1 MTIYCDI
8 HRHRQFFIFLNIVFW
23 AFGWGALVAGIWLYM
38 QKNIY
43 SILAPSSFS
52 SMSAAGLCTA
62 VGAMI
67 LIISLIGIAG
77 IWFNSGGLIISYFCF
92 VLLLFIIQCIAGLM
106 GLLYK
111 ESVYDFAK
119 LNLRHTINLTYGESP
134 NSALLWNAWAQMQSD
149 LNCCGA
155 ISHSD
160 WFYYPGWKGMKF
172 VPDSCCNLK
181 SFNLNNS
188 INSTQNCGKSL
199 ENIDK
204 VIYKQGCVGPFTDWL
219 LQHLHITKLL
229 TLLLG
234 ILEILILFSTLHL
247 LLNFHK
253 NKKFSNRCSHLSIAG
268 ELETNSLT
276 TKDYQKNVQ
285 NRRL

>member
-1 MTIYCDI
+1 
-8 HRHRQFFIFLNIVFW
+8 
-23 AFGWGALVAGIWLYM
+23 
-38 QKNIY
+38 
-43 SILAPSSFS
+43 
-52 SMSAAGLCTA
+52 MSAAGLCTA

-234 ILEILILFSTLHL
+234 ILEVNCFSVNKTDNELVFYTYMGLFGSQVGIKTPC
-247 LLNFHK
+247 K
-253 NKKFSNRCSHLSIAG
+253 NSWEPVVIQNETTNR
-268 ELETNSLT
+268 
-276 TKDYQKNVQ
+276 
-285 NRRL
+285 

>member
-1 MTIYCDI
+1 MSIYFDF
-8 HRHRQFFIFLNIVFW
+8 RRQRQIFIFLNVIFW

-43 SILAPSSFS
+43 SILAPSSYS
-52 SMSAAGLCTA
+52 SMSAAGLCAA
-62 VGAMI
+62 VGAMV
-67 LIISLIGIAG
+67 LIISLVGIAG
-77 IWFNSGGLIISYFCF
+77 IWFNSSKLIISYFCF

-106 GLLYK
+106 GILYK
-111 ESVYDFAK
+111 ESVYEYAK
-119 LNLRHTINLTYGESP
+119 LNLRHTINLTYGDNP
-134 NSALLWNAWAQMQSD
+134 NADLLWNAWAQMQSD

-160 WFYYPGWKGMKF
+160 WFYYPGWKGRKF

-181 SFNLNNS
+181 AFNLNLFNH
-188 INSTQNCGKSL
+188 TQNCGKGL
-199 ENIDK
+199 ENFDK
-204 VIYKQGCVGPFTDWL
+204 IIYKQGCVGPFTDWL

-234 ILEILILFSTLHL
+234 ILEILILFSTMHL
-247 LLNFHK
+247 FLYLRK
-253 NKKFSNRCSHLSIAG
+253 NKKFNQCNRHSIAD

-276 TKDYQKNVQ
+276 TNDYQKTHSQ
-285 NRRL
+285 NRRF

>member
-1 MTIYCDI
+1 MAIYLDF
-8 HRHRQFFIFLNIVFW
+8 RRQRQIFIFLNVIFW

-43 SILAPSSFS
+43 SILAPSSYS
-52 SMSAAGLCTA
+52 SMSAAGLCAA
-62 VGAMI
+62 VGAMV
-67 LIISLIGIAG
+67 LIISLVGIAG
-77 IWFNSGGLIISYFCF
+77 IWFNSSKLIISYFCF

-106 GLLYK
+106 GILYK
-111 ESVYDFAK
+111 ESVYEYAK
-119 LNLRHTINLTYGESP
+119 LNLRHTINLTYGDNP
-134 NSALLWNAWAQMQSD
+134 NAVLLWNAWAQMQND

-160 WFYYPGWKGMKF
+160 WFYYPGWKGRKF

-181 SFNLNNS
+181 AFNLDLFNH
-188 INSTQNCGKSL
+188 TQNCGKSL
-199 ENIDK
+199 ENFDK
-204 VIYKQGCVGPFTDWL
+204 IIYKQGCVGPFTDWL

-234 ILEILILFSTLHL
+234 ILEILILFSTMHL
-247 LLNFHK
+247 FLYLRK
-253 NKKFSNRCSHLSIAG
+253 NKKFNQCNRHSIAD

-276 TKDYQKNVQ
+276 TNDYQKTHSQ
-285 NRRL
+285 NRRY